1 MDRGVKEDQREKRQ
15 TEMAI
20 ERSGG
25 QKCHRGSERR
35 GGGRRLERRVV
46 ERVRQDRCGKKVE
59 NRVEGQRPGD
69 AINGGRGGQRGRA
82 GQMARGFEAEQ
93 ELEVDP

>member
-1 MDRGVKEDQREKRQ
+1 M
-15 TEMAI
+15 
-20 ERSGG
+20 
-25 QKCHRGSERR
+25 
-35 GGGRRLERRVV
+35 V